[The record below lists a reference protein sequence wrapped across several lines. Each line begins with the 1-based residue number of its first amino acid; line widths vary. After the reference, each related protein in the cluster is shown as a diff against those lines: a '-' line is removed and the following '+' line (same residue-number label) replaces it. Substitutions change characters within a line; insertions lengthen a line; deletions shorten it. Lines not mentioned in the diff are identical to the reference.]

1 MQPPVDPFPGGG
13 GGGGKHDHG
22 DADEDKADKGQQDW
36 HGYRPSTSGAFSTA
50 ALDQVAAK
58 LRANGVAEGV
68 IAREVYRPFIL
79 EGPAAW
85 SDSWHAPRYAG
96 GFHLHE
102 GQDVLCRYG
111 APVLAA
117 EPGRLEF
124 GSNSLGGLVAYIR
137 QPDGGFLYYA
147 HLSAWRDGWN
157 GKQVEP
163 GDVIGSC
170 GASGDATVP
179 HVHFGW
185 YGPDGEAR
193 NPMNLLVGLLHTAE
207 RRAGVLGVDADPSI
221 RIRSTGNEV
230 GSETPIVAPLVG
242 SELAPPARAVNAF
255 IPDGDPFATIADPF
269 VVSLLVIGA
278 AIVPSVLLSRRGRRG
293 QRT

>member
-1 MQPPVDPFPGGG
+1 MDPFPGGG

-22 DADEDKADKGQQDW
+22 DAHEDKADTGQQDW

-58 LRANGVAEGV
+58 LRANGVSEGV

-163 GDVIGSC
+163 GDVIGLC

-193 NPMNLLVGLLHTAE
+193 NPMNLLVGLLHTPSVGPVSWASMPTRPSGSVHRQRGGE
-207 RRAGVLGVDADPSI
+207 RNAHRGAAGGLGTGAARPRRQRVHPG
-221 RIRSTGNEV
+221 RRSV
-230 GSETPIVAPLVG
+230 RHDRGSVRRQ
-242 SELAPPARAVNAF
+242 PA
-255 IPDGDPFATIADPF
+255 GDR
-269 VVSLLVIGA
+269 G